1 MDQNGF
7 RNLQFNLSGLNFW
20 LTLLAI
26 VWVLGSLGLGWV
38 IKSFVIILGLIIVI
52 PIVAF
57 VGFTWWLKRN
67 VVQADCPVCGT
78 SSAGLNGSELRCPNC
93 SEPLRVENGRFVR
106 LTPPGTVDI
115 EAVEVSAQQIED

>member
-1 MDQNGF
+1 VDQNGF